1 MICPDIENKV
11 FDRVY
16 TTAIAEFPNLDMN
29 SIPNFTECG
38 DLACRLYEM
47 DSQTVRRGMDLSR
60 SGEHYKDVTYEV
72 QLRCNLTQGK
82 KQKLKAVYYNIHKT
96 MIDMGFREISLTS
109 FFEDTVYRT
118 VARYRGRVDDNG
130 NIS

>member
-11 FDRVY
+11 FDRAY
-16 TTAIAEFPNLDMN
+16 KSATTAFPTLDMD
-29 SIPNFTECG
+29 SIPNFTKCG

-47 DSQTVRRGMDLSR
+47 DSSTVRKGMDLSR
-60 SGEHYKDVTYEV
+60 SGEHFKDVTYEV
-72 QLRCNLTQGK
+72 QIRSNLTSGK
-82 KQKLKAVYYNIHKT
+82 KQKAKAVYYNIKKT
-96 MIDMGFREISLTS
+96 LIDMGFRELSLTS

-118 VARYRGRVDDNG
+118 VARYRGRVDDSG